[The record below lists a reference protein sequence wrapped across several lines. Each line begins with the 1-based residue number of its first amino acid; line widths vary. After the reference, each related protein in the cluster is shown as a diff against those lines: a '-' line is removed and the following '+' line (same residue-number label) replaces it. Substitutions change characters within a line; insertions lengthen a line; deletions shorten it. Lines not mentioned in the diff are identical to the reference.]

1 MHEKLLEIPL
11 LELEPLKLVGEQ
23 IRAQRKT
30 LKISATALSEA
41 AGISRVTLYRIE
53 QGEASVAVGA
63 YAQVLD
69 ALGLKLAIEPAHAQK
84 NQEIKSLALWIPARI
99 ELARYPALAQLAWQ
113 VNSSAALK
121 PLEAWGIYARNAK
134 HLDMQAMR
142 PEEKQLWQALKAA
155 FDEG

>member
-1 MHEKLLEIPL
+1 MHEELLETPL
-11 LELEPLKLVGEQ
+11 FEPEPLKPLGEQ
-23 IRAQRKT
+23 IRAQRKG
-30 LKISATALSEA
+30 LKISATALAEA

-53 QGEASVAVGA
+53 QGEASVAAGA
-63 YAQVLD
+63 YVQVLD
-69 ALGLKLAIEPAHAQK
+69 ALGLKLAIESAHAQK
-84 NQEIKSLALWIPARI
+84 NPEPKRFALWIPARI

-121 PLEAWGIYARNAK
+121 PLEAWGIYVRNAK
-134 HLDMQAMR
+134 HLDMQALQ

>member
-1 MHEKLLEIPL
+1 MHEELLETPL
-11 LELEPLKLVGEQ
+11 FEPEPLKPLGEQ
-23 IRAQRKT
+23 IRAQRKG
-30 LKISATALSEA
+30 LKISATALAEA

-53 QGEASVAVGA
+53 EGEASVAAGA

-69 ALGLKLAIEPAHAQK
+69 ALGLKLAIESAHAQK
-84 NQEIKSLALWIPARI
+84 NPEPKRFALWIPARI

-121 PLEAWGIYARNAK
+121 PLEAWGIYVRNAK
-134 HLDMQAMR
+134 HLDMQALQ

>member
-1 MHEKLLEIPL
+1 MYEELLEIPF
-11 LELEPLKLVGEQ
+11 LEPEPLKPLGEQ
-23 IRAQRKT
+23 IRAQRKG

-53 QGEASVAVGA
+53 QGEASVAAGA

-69 ALGLKLAIEPAHAQK
+69 ALGLKLAIEPAHTQK
-84 NQEIKSLALWIPARI
+84 NQEPTSLAGWIPASI

-134 HLDMQAMR
+134 HLDMQAMQ

-155 FDEG
+155 FDES